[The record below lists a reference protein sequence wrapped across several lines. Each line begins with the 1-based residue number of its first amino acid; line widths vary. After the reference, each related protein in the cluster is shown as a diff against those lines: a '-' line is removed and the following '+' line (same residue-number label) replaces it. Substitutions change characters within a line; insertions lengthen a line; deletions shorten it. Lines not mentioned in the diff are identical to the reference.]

1 MLLEIGQKHNKNA
14 AQVAL
19 RFLVQ
24 NGIIAIPKSTHS
36 ERMRQNFAIF
46 DFALNKEEMRR
57 LEALDTNV
65 GFSVPSSD
73 FRRVEYLL
81 GI

>member
-1 MLLEIGQKHNKNA
+1 
-14 AQVAL
+14 
-19 RFLVQ
+19 
-24 NGIIAIPKSTHS
+24 
-36 ERMRQNFAIF
+36 MRQNFAIF